1 MKIRTIVSSFLMFY
15 LFTISACSQTGST
28 PAPQATRQPATSF
41 PTQIPLTSLHNAK
54 ALALPTATPQA
65 GSPTPAKITPTP
77 TIDPPSLTPSPT
89 PPAPS
94 QVIGFF
100 VNWDD
105 NSFTSLKANFNHLD
119 ELIPEWLHLSNAS
132 GAIQQDDPA
141 REGQVLAFL
150 KQQSS
155 NLRVVPLI
163 NNYSNDLQNWDAKSL
178 SKMLAVPQARLQNI
192 QALLDYVQKNGY
204 AGISID
210 YESVPPGSQADLV
223 SFMQEL
229 YARFHPL
236 GLEVSQ
242 SVPFDDETFNF
253 SALASATDFLILMA
267 YDQHWDTSDP
277 GPVAGQ
283 NWFENL
289 LRLRLSELPADHV
302 VVGIGNFGYDW
313 LGDTSTSQAMT
324 FHDVLKQ
331 TSSSNAQIGLDP
343 ISLNPT
349 FVYTA
354 TTTNR
359 QVWYLDA
366 ITAFNHLVSAQQY
379 GPRGY
384 AMWVLGSEDP
394 GVWQVFD
401 HRDQLDQSVAE
412 SLQALNDGYNSQST
426 AGSRSIKYDPTTGL
440 ITDEQILTYPSP

>member
-1 MKIRTIVSSFLMFY
+1 MV
-15 LFTISACSQTGST
+15 A
-28 PAPQATRQPATSF
+28 
-41 PTQIPLTSLHNAK
+41 
-54 ALALPTATPQA
+54 
-65 GSPTPAKITPTP
+65 SPTPLKITPTP
-77 TIDPPSLTPSPT
+77 RIDPATLTPT
-89 PPAPS
+89 PPTPS

-105 NSFTSLKANFNHLD
+105 DSFTSLKANYSHLD
-119 ELIPEWLHLSNAS
+119 ELIPEWLHLSGAS
-132 GAIQQDDPA
+132 GAIQEDDPA

-150 KQQSS
+150 KRQNS
-155 NLRVVPLI
+155 NLRVLPLI
-163 NNYSNDLQNWDAKSL
+163 NNYNNDIQDWDANAL
-178 SKMLAVPQARLQNI
+178 SKMLADPKARLKNI
-192 QALLDYVQKNGY
+192 QALLDYVQNNGF

-229 YARFHPL
+229 YALFHPL

-242 SVPFDDETFNF
+242 SVPFDDETFDY

-267 YDQHWDTSDP
+267 YDQHWDSSDP

-283 NWFENL
+283 NWFEDL

-302 VVGIGNFGYDW
+302 VVGIGNYGYDW
-313 LGDTSTSQAMT
+313 LGDTTTSQGVT
-324 FHDVLKQ
+324 FHDVINQ
-331 TSSSNAQIGLDP
+331 ASASNAQIGLDP
-343 ISLNPT
+343 VSLNPT
-349 FVYTA
+349 FVYTSTA
-354 TTTNR
+354 TQH

-366 ITAFNHLVSAQQY
+366 ITAFNELVSAQPY
-379 GPRGY
+379 GVHGY

-412 SLQALNDGYNSQST
+412 LLQALNDGYNSKST
-426 AGSRSIKYDPTTGL
+426 TGSRSITYDPVTGL
-440 ITDEQILTYPSP
+440 ITNEQILTYPSP